1 MNAPDER
8 RTAHD
13 TSDAPSARSGP
24 ATSATAATVAV
35 IGRPNVGKSTL
46 FNRIVGGRKAIVDEL
61 PGSTRDRHFGKAE
74 WNGRVF
80 WLVDT
85 GGLLPLSPEPM
96 DAAIRTQV
104 EMAVSAADLI
114 LLLVDVEVGPAPGD
128 QEIAQYLRGK
138 GKPVVLAANKADAL
152 AKEARHLVF
161 YELGLGDPIPVS
173 AGTGKGVGDLL
184 DAVTAALPPGPEAAV
199 EPGLA
204 IAVVGRPNVGKSSLV
219 NKLLGQERSIVAPQ
233 PGTTRDAIDTPL
245 NYQGRVLTF
254 VDTAGL
260 RRRGKIDEAV
270 EFYALLRTQRAIER
284 ADVCVIVV
292 DAAEGLHTQ
301 DLKVAAQAWDA
312 GTGLVVAV
320 NKWDLVEKDTKTAE
334 EGRKHAVE
342 RVPFLEDVPFVF
354 VSALTGQR
362 VQKVL
367 DAVVEVA
374 EARGARVQTS
384 LVNRAIKEMTA
395 ERQPPQAGGSE
406 VKLLYGSQI
415 GEAPPSFAIVATRP
429 EEIPDDYRRFV
440 INGLRARFGFLGTPI
455 RVKFTRRR
463 RGGVTS

>member
-1 MNAPDER
+1 MN
-8 RTAHD
+8 
-13 TSDAPSARSGP
+13 
-24 ATSATAATVAV
+24 AATVAL

-46 FNRIVGGRKAIVDEL
+46 FNRIAGGRAAIVDER

-74 WNGRVF
+74 WNGRAF

-85 GGLLPLSPEPM
+85 GGLLPSSDEPM
-96 DAAIRTQV
+96 DAAIRAQV
-104 EMAVSAADLI
+104 EMAVAAADVV
-114 LLLVDVEVGPAPGD
+114 LLLTEVEVGPAPGD
-128 QEIAQYLRGK
+128 QEIAEYLRGK
-138 GKPVVLAANKADAL
+138 GKPVIIVVNKADRL
-152 AKEARHLVF
+152 AKETRHLAF
-161 YELGLGDPIPVS
+161 YELGLGDPIAVS

-184 DAVTAALPPGPEAAV
+184 DLVVAALPPAPEPESGETV
-199 EPGLA
+199 SV
-204 IAVVGRPNVGKSSLV
+204 AVVGRPNVGKSSLV
-219 NKLLGQERSIVAPQ
+219 NRLLGQERHIVAAE
-233 PGTTRDAIDTPL
+233 PGTTRDAIDSPFS
-245 NYQGRVLTF
+245 YKGRTLTF

-260 RRRGKIDEAV
+260 RKRGKIDEAV

-334 EGRKHAVE
+334 AGRKKAVE
-342 RVPFLEDVPFVF
+342 RAPFLDDVPFLYL
-354 VSALTGQR
+354 SALTGQR

-367 DAVVEVA
+367 DTVVEVA
-374 EARGARVQTS
+374 DARKGRVQTAE
-384 LVNRAIKEMTA
+384 VNRAIQEMII
-395 ERQPPQAGGSE
+395 ERQPPQAGGAE

-415 GEAPPSFAIVATRP
+415 GEAPPTFAIVSSRP
-429 EEIPDDYRRFV
+429 DSIPESYRRFV

-455 RVKFTRRR
+455 RLRFTRRR
-463 RGGVTS
+463 RDPGR

>member
-1 MNAPDER
+1 VN
-8 RTAHD
+8 
-13 TSDAPSARSGP
+13 
-24 ATSATAATVAV
+24 AATVAI

-46 FNRIVGGRKAIVDEL
+46 FNRIVGGRAAIVDER
-61 PGSTRDRHFGKAE
+61 PGSTRDRHFAKAE
-74 WNGRVF
+74 WNGRAF

-85 GGLLPLSPEPM
+85 GGLLPLSDEPM
-96 DAAIRTQV
+96 DAAIRNQV
-104 EMAVSAADLI
+104 EMAVTAADVI
-114 LLLVDVEVGPAPGD
+114 LLLGDVEVGPAPGD
-128 QEIAQYLRGK
+128 QEIAEYLRGK
-138 GKPVVLAANKADAL
+138 GKPVILVVNKADAL
-152 AKEARHLVF
+152 AREARHLAF

-173 AGTGKGVGDLL
+173 AATGKGVGDLL
-184 DAVTAALPPGPEAAV
+184 DVVAAALPAAPQPV
-199 EPGLA
+199 AEESVA
-204 IAVVGRPNVGKSSLV
+204 VSVVGRPNVGKSSLV
-219 NKLLGQERSIVAPQ
+219 NKLLGQDRLIVAPE

-245 NYQGRVLTF
+245 NYRGRVLNF

-284 ADVCVIVV
+284 ADVCVIVL

-334 EGRKHAVE
+334 AGRKRAVE
-342 RVPFLEDVPFVF
+342 RAPFLGDVPFLYI
-354 VSALTGQR
+354 SALTGFR

-367 DAVVEVA
+367 EAVVDVA
-374 EARGARVQTS
+374 NARLARVQTAE
-384 LVNRAIKEMTA
+384 VNRAIQEMIV

-406 VKLLYGSQI
+406 IKLLYGSQI
-415 GEAPPSFAIVATRP
+415 GEAPPTFAIVASRP
-429 EEIPDDYRRFV
+429 DEIPETYRRFV

-455 RVKFTRRR
+455 RLRFTRRR
-463 RGGVTS
+463 RAGVS